1 MKLTEVV
8 DRFEKEEAVKPTQ
21 AWGLT
26 VKRVRATKRQFIVLM
41 CLIDKRCGIVT

>member
-8 DRFEKEEAVKPTQ
+8 DRFELEAAVNPKQ

-26 VKRVRATKRQFIVLM
+26 VKRVRAKKRQFIVLM
-41 CLIDKRCGIVT
+41 CLIDKRCGIVS